1 MRAFSF
7 SHQDNAMSIQTGSG
21 DLRIDADDLQLTHRG
36 KTIAI
41 KVRVLDVPY
50 VIGCIKRPD
59 GKWDSGPLLCDETFA
74 NTGITPETEVA
85 RYGSA
90 KEWVRQIVLPRL
102 QAWLDQLYPA
112 SGTAPTAIEQ
122 IAAEVAGLR
131 LRVLANGTVKA
142 EAV

>member
-1 MRAFSF
+1 MA
-7 SHQDNAMSIQTGSG
+7 IQNGSG

-36 KTIAI
+36 KTIAV

-50 VIGCIKRPD
+50 VIGAIKRPE
-59 GKWDSGPLLCDETFA
+59 GKWDGGPLLCDETFA

-85 RYGSA
+85 KHGSA
-90 KEWVRQIVLPRL
+90 REWVRQIVLPRL
-102 QAWLDQLYPA
+102 QAWLDELYPA

-142 EAV
+142 ELL